1 LFADRYTNRVFG
13 AFVIPTGWFQSLNP
27 AFIIIFAPVVAWVWL
42 ALSRRSLNPSAPA
55 KFAIG
60 LIVLGSGYVLMAIA
74 SAIVAH
80 GSKVLPTW
88 LLFTYLTN
96 TLGELCLSPVGLSY
110 TTKLAP
116 KRLVGQ
122 CMGLFFLSLSLGNLM
137 AGLVAGQ
144 FDSNN
149 LAAMPGQYMHIVY
162 FSVGLGVLLLL
173 VSRPVKRL
181 MGAIE

>member
-1 LFADRYTNRVFG
+1 LV
-13 AFVIPTGWFQSLNP
+13 
-27 AFIIIFAPVVAWVWL
+27 
-42 ALSRRSLNPSAPA
+42 
-55 KFAIG
+55 
-60 LIVLGSGYVLMAIA
+60 MAA
-74 SAIVAH
+74 AAAIVAH

-88 LLFTYLTN
+88 LLFTYLLH

-110 TTKLAP
+110 TAKLAP

-149 LAAMPGQYMHIVY
+149 LAAMPGQYMNIVY
-162 FSVGLGVLLLL
+162 FSVGLGILLLV

-181 MGAIE
+181 MGGVE